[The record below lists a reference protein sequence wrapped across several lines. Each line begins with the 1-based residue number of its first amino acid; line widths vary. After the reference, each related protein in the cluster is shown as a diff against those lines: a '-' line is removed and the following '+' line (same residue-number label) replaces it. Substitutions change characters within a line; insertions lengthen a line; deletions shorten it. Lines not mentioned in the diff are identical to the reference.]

1 MWGSALAEHALVDRG
16 GKWRVTFEHGAI
28 DNSEFG
34 RARGGTVARP
44 RVLSG
49 LITRLEAERDRWF
62 LWLPV
67 FYGAGVGFYFS
78 LPTEPGFLASL
89 MAVPAALV
97 AWLVFRRGS
106 LVVVTVAAALL
117 VALGFAA
124 AKVRTW
130 WVTAPVLERPL
141 NLVEV
146 RGWVESVEPR
156 AGRGQR
162 ITLRVAAIRGLTA
175 DRSPFRVRIRTL
187 AALPGLLPGDPIRLR
202 ASLAAPTIPALPG
215 DYDFAR
221 AAYFQR
227 LGAVGYALARPERDE
242 ALGQAPLMLRGQA
255 AIGRLRQAISERVRQ
270 GLPGETGA
278 IADALI
284 TGERGGISAATN
296 AAYRASGLF
305 HILSISG
312 LHMTIMAGAVFL
324 ALRLVLAA
332 IPPIA
337 LRCPVK
343 KIAAASATLAALG
356 YLLISGASFATVR
369 AWVMI
374 SIMFFAVMLDRPALA
389 LRNVAVSAI
398 IILLVLPDSLLD
410 VGFQMSYA
418 AVVALVAAFEAIR
431 ARQREDAGSVAPGQ
445 VLSGLLFFGGIVFTT
460 LIASVAVAPFAAY
473 HFHQSQQYAVLANLI
488 AIPVCNVLV
497 MPAALATLV
506 LMPLGLEAV
515 ALTPMGWGISVMTW
529 VAETVGS
536 LPGAVGRVP
545 AIPQA
550 AFLLIV
556 LGGLWIC
563 IWQTRWRLLGIGAV
577 AAGLALAPALERPD
591 VLVGRDGQVVAARGR
606 DGNLSAVARRG
617 AQFELARW
625 LEHDGDSRAAR
636 DVAQALTG
644 FRCDAS
650 GCTAIVKGTL
660 VSVVRQSS
668 GLADDCQRAGLL
680 ILTMPRPAAC
690 RSDAVVADFY
700 DFRDRGTH
708 AFYFNGGS
716 IRIVTVADVRGD
728 RPWTAAQLRG
738 PRTSLSVSAISQ
750 ARGSRLGQF
759 ASPFD
764 LSGEESRRRPE
775 IEDDDDSDTR

>member
-1 MWGSALAEHALVDRG
+1 MRWRSGGDWG
-16 GKWRVTFEHGAI
+16 VTFEHGAI
-28 DNSEFG
+28 DSSEFA
-34 RARGGTVARP
+34 RARAAAAVQRPALASLVAR
-44 RVLSG
+44 LD
-49 LITRLEAERDRWF
+49 AERDRWF

-67 FYGAGVGFYFS
+67 FYGAGIGLYFS
-78 LPTEPGFLASL
+78 LSAEPGFLV
-89 MAVPAALV
+89 AVMPVPVVLAL
-97 AWLVFRRGS
+97 WLVFRRGT

-124 AKVRTW
+124 AKARTW
-130 WVTAPVLERPL
+130 WVAAPVLERPL
-141 NLVEV
+141 NLAEV

-175 DRSPFRVRIRTL
+175 ERLPFRVRIRTL
-187 AALPGLLPGDPIRLR
+187 AALPGLLPGEPVRLR
-202 ASLAAPTIPALPG
+202 ASLAPPAVPALPG

-227 LGAVGYALARPERDE
+227 LGAVGYALARPEREE
-242 ALGQAPLMLRGQA
+242 ALGRAPLMLRAEA
-255 AIGRLRQAISERVRQ
+255 AIGRLRQSISERVRQ
-270 GLPGETGA
+270 GLPGESGA

-312 LHMTIMAGAVFL
+312 LHMTIMAGAIFL

-332 IPPIA
+332 IPSIA
-337 LRCPVK
+337 LRYPVK

-356 YLLISGASFATVR
+356 YLLISGSSFATVR

-374 SIMFFAVMLDRPALA
+374 SIMFLAVMLDRPALA

-431 ARQREDAGSVAPGQ
+431 ARRRDGESGVVPGQ
-445 VLSGLLFFGGIVFTT
+445 LLSGLLFFGGIVLTT
-460 LIASVAVAPFAAY
+460 LIASFAVAPFAAY

-529 VAETVGS
+529 VAETVAA

-545 AIPQA
+545 AIPQS

-556 LGGLWIC
+556 MGGLWIC
-563 IWQTRWRLLGIGAV
+563 IWQTRWRLLGVAAV

-591 VLVGRDGQVVAARGR
+591 VLVGRDGQVVAARGS
-606 DGNLSAVARRG
+606 DGKLSAVAQRG
-617 AQFELARW
+617 AQFELSRW
-625 LEHDGDSRAAR
+625 LEHDGDNRTAR
-636 DVAQALTG
+636 DVAQTSSG
-644 FRCDAS
+644 FRCDSS
-650 GCTAIVKGTL
+650 GCTAVVKGML

-668 GLADDCQRAGLL
+668 GLADDCWRAGLL

-690 RSDAVVADFY
+690 RSDAVVADLY
-700 DFRDRGTH
+700 DLRDRGTH
-708 AFYFNGGS
+708 AFYLQGGS
-716 IRIVTVADVRGD
+716 VRIVTVADVRGD
-728 RPWTAAQLRG
+728 RPWTAAHLRG
-738 PRTSLSVSAISQ
+738 PRPSIASAAAIAQ
-750 ARGSRLGQF
+750 ARSSRLGQF
-759 ASPFD
+759 ASPFE
-764 LSGEESRRRPE
+764 LSGEEGRRRPE
-775 IEDDDDSDTR
+775 IEDDDVR